1 MYRATI
7 IPTETTG
14 WTFQMIFGIWPV
26 SAIAISVTL
35 GIVIL
40 TLFLVILYLVLVK
53 YRKHNVYESVH

>member
-7 IPTETTG
+7 IPTEATG

-35 GIVIL
+35 GIIIL
-40 TLFLVILYLVLVK
+40 SLFLVILYLTLIK
-53 YRKHNVYESVH
+53 HRKRNVYESVH